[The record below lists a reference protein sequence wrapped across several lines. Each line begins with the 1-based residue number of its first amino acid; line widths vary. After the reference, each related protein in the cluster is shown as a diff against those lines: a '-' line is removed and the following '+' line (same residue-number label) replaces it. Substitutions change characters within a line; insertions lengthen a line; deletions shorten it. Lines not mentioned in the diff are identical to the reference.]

1 MAPHADPFEL
11 RINPRIRNMIPSVQP
26 DELRLLEES
35 LELYGCRDPLV
46 TWSKTGELLD
56 GHNRYA
62 ICRKHGWHFDVIEI
76 GEEDIPDER
85 AAMVWVLKNQLGR
98 RNLTDAQRVQ
108 LALELEKTLAPEAKE
123 RSRANLKRGKSKKP
137 DVPKSERREPRGR
150 SIDQVAK
157 TAGVGKDTVSKV
169 KRVLAHGDDETKQ
182 AMLSGEVSIN
192 AAAKKVPAKE
202 RKRAPKGPEPPLP
215 PPRLVKTGSKRT
227 EVDVLD
233 EAVAKINQ
241 TIDAAVA
248 EDRRARPMVVYMLRQ
263 IATALLQ
270 RAEELSQ

>member
-108 LALELEKTLAPEAKE
+108 LALELEKTLAPEAKK
-123 RSRANLKRGKSKKP
+123 RKRATQIKK
-137 DVPKSERREPRGR
+137 GR
-150 SIDQVAK
+150 KLPTKVEQNSAPPEKTRIRVAK
-157 TAGVGKDTVSKV
+157 AAGVSHDTVSKV
-169 KRVLAHGDDETKQ
+169 KRVLERGDEQTKSD
-182 AMLSGEVSIN
+182 MLNGQVSIN
-192 AAAKKVPAKE
+192 AAAKKVPAEK